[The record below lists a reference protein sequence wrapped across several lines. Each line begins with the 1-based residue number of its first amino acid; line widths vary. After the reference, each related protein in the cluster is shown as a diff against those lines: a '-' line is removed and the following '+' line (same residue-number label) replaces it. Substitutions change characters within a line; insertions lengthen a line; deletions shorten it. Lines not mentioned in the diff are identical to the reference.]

1 MAHDDRDRT
10 FEKALAR
17 QLRSSASSG
26 MNANE
31 FDAAPAV
38 PCPDPETLAAYH
50 DGSLSS
56 EERNL
61 WKQHVVS
68 CENCQLV
75 LAHLETPLEIPVNQE
90 TSENLSAVNA
100 PAAVSKVRSLDA
112 AYVSRQKRPP
122 SLRWLWLVPAGAI
135 AAGLIAFVSLREPKP
150 STVATGTPIEV
161 AENRQPS
168 APVSST
174 QAAHPV
180 PSERKEREQ
189 RTDQPAGGVAGTVWS
204 DREAAAN
211 ELNKQAK
218 SAQQAPYA
226 DAAKTASGPSLSRQK
241 QEQQQQASRIAT
253 AAGAALDQK
262 KFDGQAAPKLPENG
276 RLAALPPPPQPQP
289 SSEPSFLDGGALST
303 PSPEKAPSAPAS
315 NVPTLKSK
323 AATTDAI
330 SASTESFEISAEPQ
344 TRGQAKAMM
353 RAAALQNPHVFV
365 APDGKHLW
373 RVGPSGSLEHSSDK
387 GLKWILQTSGV
398 DTDLLAGSAPFAKV
412 CWVVGNS
419 GTILRTTDGG
429 AHWIKLDSP
438 VSNDLTGVRAADAMH
453 AWIWFVADQ
462 QTGLF
467 KTYQTSDGGSTWL
480 SVPSE

>member
-26 MNANE
+26 MNAKE
-31 FDAAPAV
+31 FDAAPAGS
-38 PCPDPETLAAYH
+38 CPDPETLAAYH

-75 LAHLETPLEIPVNQE
+75 LAHLETPLEIPVHQE
-90 TSENLSAVNA
+90 TSDNLSAVDA
-100 PAAVSKVRSLDA
+100 PVAVSKVRALDA
-112 AYVSRQKRPP
+112 PHAIRQKRPP
-122 SLRWLWLVPAGAI
+122 SMRWLWLVPAGAI

-150 STVATGTPIEV
+150 SPVASGSPIEV

-174 QAAHPV
+174 QAAPAV
-180 PSERKEREQ
+180 PSERKEKDQ
-189 RTDQPAGGVAGTVWS
+189 RADQPAGGVAGAVSS
-204 DREAAAN
+204 DRDAAGN
-211 ELNKQAK
+211 ELRKQAQ
-218 SAQQAPYA
+218 SALQAPYA
-226 DAAKTASGPSLSRQK
+226 DAAKTASGPALSRQK

-262 KFDGQAAPKLPENG
+262 KFDAQAAPKLPENG
-276 RLAALPPPPQPQP
+276 RLAAPPPAPPPLASQP
-289 SSEPSFLDGGALST
+289 SFIDGGTVAGPLA
-303 PSPEKAPSAPAS
+303 EKARPPAPAS
-315 NVPTLKSK
+315 N
-323 AATTDAI
+323 ATTPKSTVANADSI
-330 SASTESFEISAEPQ
+330 SAAAESFEVSAEPQ
-344 TRGQAKAMM
+344 SRAQAKAIL

-373 RVGPSGSLEHSSDK
+373 RVGPSGSLEYSSDK
-387 GLKWILQTSGV
+387 GLKWTLQTSGV
-398 DTDLLAGSAPFAKV
+398 YTDLLAGSAPSAKI

-419 GTILRTTDGG
+419 GTVLRTTDGG
-429 AHWIKLDSP
+429 AHWTKLDSP
-438 VSNDLTGVRAADAMH
+438 VSNDLIGVRAADAMH

-462 QTGLF
+462 QTGLI
-467 KTYQTSDGGSTWL
+467 KTYQTSDGGSTWF

>member
-26 MNANE
+26 MNAKE
-31 FDAAPAV
+31 FDAAPAES
-38 PCPDPETLAAYH
+38 CPDPETLAAYH
-50 DGSLSS
+50 DGSLSP

-75 LAHLETPLEIPVNQE
+75 LAHLETPLGTPVNQE
-90 TSENLSAVNA
+90 TPENLPAVNA
-100 PAAVSKVRSLDA
+100 PAAASKVRSLDA
-112 AYVSRQKRPP
+112 PDVSRAMRPP

-150 STVATGTPIEV
+150 SPVASGTPIEV
-161 AENRQPS
+161 AENRQPT

-174 QAAHPV
+174 QAAHAV
-180 PSERKEREQ
+180 PSERKEKDQ
-189 RTDQPAGGVAGTVWS
+189 RADQPAGGVGGAVSS
-204 DREAAAN
+204 DRDAAGN
-211 ELNKQAK
+211 ELSKQAK
-218 SAQQAPYA
+218 SAQQTPYDEA
-226 DAAKTASGPSLSRQK
+226 EKTASGPALSRQK

-253 AAGAALDQK
+253 GVGGILDQK
-262 KFDGQAAPKLPENG
+262 KFDAQTAPKLPENG
-276 RLAALPPPPQPQP
+276 RLAALPPPPPPQP
-289 SSEPSFLDGGALST
+289 SSQPSFLDGGAISA

-330 SASTESFEISAEPQ
+330 SASTQSFEISAEPQ
-344 TRGQAKAMM
+344 SRAQGKAMM
-353 RAAALQNPHVFV
+353 RAAALQDPHVFV

-373 RVGPSGSLEHSSDK
+373 RVGASGSLEHSSDK
-387 GLKWILQTSGV
+387 GLKWTLQTSGV
-398 DTDLLAGSAPFAKV
+398 NTDLLAGSAPAAKV
-412 CWVVGNS
+412 CWVVGNF

-429 AHWIKLDSP
+429 AHWTKLDSP

-462 QTGLF
+462 QTGLV
-467 KTYQTSDGGSTWL
+467 KTYQTSDGGSTWF